1 MGAPKAETIALDGRL
16 SHGLEEAAGGA
27 IVLPEVL
34 DMRACRALKKTLQTA
49 FDSGAA
55 CSIDAGNVRRVSTG
69 CLQVLTAFIIGMGQ
83 RAASVRFARTSAEF
97 MRGVELLG
105 LHGAF
110 ASCNLE

>member
-1 MGAPKAETIALDGRL
+1 MGAPTAETFASDARL
-16 SHGLEEAAGGA
+16 SHSREAAAGGA
-27 IVLPEVL
+27 ILLPEVL
-34 DMRACRALKKTLQTA
+34 DMRACRALKKSLQTA
-49 FDSGAA
+49 FDCGAA

-69 CLQVLTAFIIGMGQ
+69 CLQVLTAFVIGMER
-83 RAASVRFARTSAEF
+83 RAASVRFERTSAEF